1 MEVKFCG
8 IHFLGFVFSNW
19 SRNNSQINWFL
30 LILGQFWTKTP
41 EKNSQSYL
49 YLYLYLYQV
58 QDAQVAMKL
67 YTLHRKQ
74 WERQLHEAK
83 VKPSKKALVNTL
95 VTSSHGR

>member
-1 MEVKFCG
+1 M
-8 IHFLGFVFSNW
+8 LD
-19 SRNNSQINWFL
+19 
-30 LILGQFWTKTP
+30 QFWTKKP
-41 EKNSQSYL
+41 GNNSQF

>member
-1 MEVKFCG
+1 M
-8 IHFLGFVFSNW
+8 
-19 SRNNSQINWFL
+19 
-30 LILGQFWTKTP
+30 LGQFWTKTP
-41 EKNSQSYL
+41 GKNSQSYF
-49 YLYLYLYQV
+49 YLYLYQV

-83 VKPSKKALVNTL
+83 VKPSNKALVNTL

>member
-1 MEVKFCG
+1 M
-8 IHFLGFVFSNW
+8 
-19 SRNNSQINWFL
+19 
-30 LILGQFWTKTP
+30 LGQFWTKTP
-41 EKNSQSYL
+41 GKNSQSYL